1 LALQGDQR
9 QTEAFVRRLA
19 RQQKKDRPEL
29 AGELISLIEAAP
41 SNSVLNATRRAVRP
55 ERASTTEPA
64 GAAAFVPVD
73 GETRLELLRTEYPDQ
88 LLEEPVFLPT
98 LRGRLDQIITERQRL
113 PALLQAGLD
122 PSRTILFTGPP
133 GVGKTLTAKWIAR
146 ELRQPILTLDLAT
159 VMSSFLGRTGAN
171 LRAVLDYAKRAD
183 GVLFLDE
190 FDAVAKRRGDDT
202 EVGELKRLVTVLLQE
217 IDHWPADRLLI
228 AATNHGEL
236 LDPAVWRRFDVIVD
250 FPLPTPDSLTELAE
264 KELEGLV
271 GANWAKALAAA
282 MVGHSFSDLVRLIK
296 GLRRQAV
303 ILDVPVEERLLAAIQ
318 AATADKPKAAIKTI
332 ALELEAAGVPQRQ
345 ISDIFGLSRD
355 TIRKARLER
364 EIRNG

>member
-1 LALQGDQR
+1 
-9 QTEAFVRRLA
+9 LA

-29 AGELISLIEAAP
+29 AGELISLIEAVPANP
-41 SNSVLNATRRAVRP
+41 VLNATRRAVRP

-64 GAAAFVPVD
+64 ATAAFVPVD
-73 GETRLELLRTEYPDQ
+73 GETRLELLRIEYPDQ
-88 LLEEPVFLPT
+88 FLEEPVFLPA

-113 PALLQAGLD
+113 PALLKAGLD

-171 LRAVLDYAKRAD
+171 LRAVLDYAKRAE

-250 FPLPTPDSLTELAE
+250 FPLPTPESLTELAE

-271 GANWAKALAAA
+271 GSNWAKALAAA
-282 MVGHSFSDLVRLIK
+282 MAGHSFSDLVRLIK

-318 AATADKPKAAIKTI
+318 AATADKSKAAVKTI
-332 ALELEAAGVPQRQ
+332 ALELETAGVPQRQ